1 MTTPP
6 LRDRILAEAARM
18 TGESGWSSVRMG
30 RIAELIGVSRQTV
43 YNEVYSKRVLA
54 EQMVLTESAKF
65 LRVVDDAFTAN
76 PDDVVAGIR
85 EACVGVLR
93 LAAGNAVLHA
103 VVSASPGAD
112 NDLLP
117 LLTTRS
123 DLVLDAV
130 KALVRGHL
138 VEHLRHLPDRTAAAV
153 TDVLIRAVLSHVVHP
168 SGTPEDTADD
178 IALLAAHFLTA

>member
-1 MTTPP
+1 MTAPA
-6 LRDRILAEAARM
+6 LRARILAAAAQL
-18 TGESGWSSVRMG
+18 TAESGWSSVRMG

-43 YNEVYSKRVLA
+43 YNEVYSKRVLT

-65 LRVVDDAFTAN
+65 LRLVDDAFTAN
-76 PDDVVAGIR
+76 PPDPVAAIR
-85 EACVGVLR
+85 EACRGVLR
-93 LAAGNAVLHA
+93 FAADNAVLHA
-103 VVSASPGAD
+103 VVSASHGTD

-123 DLVLDAV
+123 DLLLDTV
-130 KALVRGHL
+130 KDLVRGHL
-138 VEHLRHLPDRTAAAV
+138 VEHLRHLPERTAAAV

-178 IALLAAHFLTA
+178 IALLAGHFLAR

>member
-1 MTTPP
+1 VTEPA
-6 LRDRILAEAARM
+6 LRVRIVEAAARI

-30 RIAELIGVSRQTV
+30 RIAELLGVSRQTV

-54 EQMVLTESAKF
+54 EQVVLAESAKF
-65 LRVVDDAFTAN
+65 LRVVDDAFAAA
-76 PDDVVAGIR
+76 PDDAVAAIR
-85 EACVGVLR
+85 EACRGVLR
-93 LAAGNAVLHA
+93 LAADNAVLRA
-103 VVSASPGAD
+103 VVSASPGPD

-123 DLVLDAV
+123 DLLLDAV
-130 KALVRGHL
+130 KGLVRGHL
-138 VEHLRHLPDRTAAAV
+138 GERLRHLPERTADAV

-178 IALLAAHFLTA
+178 IALVAAHFLTT

>member
-1 MTTPP
+1 VTEPA
-6 LRDRILAEAARM
+6 LRARILEAAARI

-30 RIAELIGVSRQTV
+30 RIAELLGVSRQTV

-54 EQMVLTESAKF
+54 EQVVLTESAKF
-65 LRVVDDAFTAN
+65 LRAVDDAFTAN
-76 PDDVVAGIR
+76 PDDAVAAIR
-85 EACVGVLR
+85 AACRAVLR
-93 LAAGNAVLHA
+93 LAADNAVLHA
-103 VVSASPGAD
+103 VVSASHGTD

-123 DLVLDAV
+123 DLLLDAV
-130 KALVRGHL
+130 KDLVRGHL
-138 VEHLRHLPDRTAAAV
+138 AERLRHLPDRAADAV

-178 IALLAAHFLTA
+178 IALLAGHFLAT